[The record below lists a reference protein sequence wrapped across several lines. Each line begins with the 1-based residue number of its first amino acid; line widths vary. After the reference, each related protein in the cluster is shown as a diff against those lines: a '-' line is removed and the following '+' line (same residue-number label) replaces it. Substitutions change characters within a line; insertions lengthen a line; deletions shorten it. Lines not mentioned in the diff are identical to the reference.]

1 MMVLLTADC
10 WLLTADCW
18 LLTGGWRLARCRRS
32 VGDAG
37 WLAGVALAARWCSGW
52 W

>member
-18 LLTGGWRLARCRRS
+18 LAAGGWRGAGGLL
-32 VGDAG
+32 VMLAG